1 MVRLSVVLLAC
12 CGCLPAQESALQQAV
27 ASYRQRN
34 YEAAANAF
42 TAALTEAGDPSGEL
56 LFDLGNCAYRLG
68 HHAQAVWYFRRAQ
81 LRLPRDEE
89 VRFNLRLAEL
99 RLGVDRPVDE
109 SLAASLRALR
119 NAVTAEELLAL
130 ALLLQGAGALG
141 FVLLRR
147 RRGARNAMLAIAGL
161 GLLCWARLA
170 QLHWLPEPPSGIV
183 LEHRASLRASPDPR
197 QTAVAELDA
206 GESVEVL
213 EERCEW
219 LRLSHA
225 RGIGWTERANV
236 GVVD

>member
-1 MVRLSVVLLAC
+1 MVRRFVALLAC
-12 CGCLPAQESALQQAV
+12 CGCLPAQESALQQGA

-34 YEAAANAF
+34 YEAAASGFA
-42 TAALTEAGDPSGEL
+42 AALTEAGEPSGEL
-56 LFDLGNCAYRLG
+56 LYDLGNCAYRLG

-89 VRFNLRLAEL
+89 VRFNLRLAEQ

-119 NAVTAEELLAL
+119 DAVTPGELLAL
-130 ALLLQGAGALG
+130 ALLLQGVGALG

-147 RRGARNAMLAIAGL
+147 RRGARNAMLAVAGL

-170 QLHWLPEPPSGIV
+170 QLQWLPEPPSGVV
-183 LEHRASLRASPDPR
+183 LEHRAWLRANPDPR

-213 EERCEW
+213 EERGGW
-219 LRLSHA
+219 LRLSHSH
-225 RGIGWTERANV
+225 GIGWTERANV
-236 GVVD
+236 GVVH